1 MQFKESVEV
10 KLKVKFHSFEPTM
23 SQQQVFNN
31 LLLSIQNKF
40 KLYQFL
46 CLNQTVKWIRHECHQ
61 RWNRTTRALHN
72 VKDCVSKT

>member
-10 KLKVKFHSFEPTM
+10 KLKVKFKLFEPTM

-40 KLYQFL
+40 IV
-46 CLNQTVKWIRHECHQ
+46 TVSLSEPNGQK
-61 RWNRTTRALHN
+61 NTTLAPPTAEPDN
-72 VKDCVSKT
+72 SGIT